1 MGPSA
6 VRESQVSE
14 RQEEASGEAMMER
27 VSLEMRILGGRE
39 GRGYRR
45 DSSRKCWGW
54 REDA

>member
-14 RQEEASGEAMMER
+14 GQEEASGEAMMER
-27 VSLEMRILGGRE
+27 VSLEMRILAGREERGGRK
-39 GRGYRR
+39 
-45 DSSRKCWGW
+45 DSRHKCWGW